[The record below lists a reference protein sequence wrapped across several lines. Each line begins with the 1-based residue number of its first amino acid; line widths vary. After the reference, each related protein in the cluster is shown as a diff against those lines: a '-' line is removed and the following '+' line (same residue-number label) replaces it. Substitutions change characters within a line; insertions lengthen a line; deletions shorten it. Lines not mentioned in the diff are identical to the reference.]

1 MILYEKSF
9 IRPIWEDQ
17 ETYIVDDLKNINSLI
32 WYRLLAFYLLAK
44 SPLKHTNNK
53 QIIRLNL

>member
-1 MILYEKSF
+1 MWQK
-9 IRPIWEDQ
+9 DQ
-17 ETYIVDDLKNINSLI
+17 ETYIVDDLKNIYSWI

-44 SPLKHTNNK
+44 SPHKHTNNK